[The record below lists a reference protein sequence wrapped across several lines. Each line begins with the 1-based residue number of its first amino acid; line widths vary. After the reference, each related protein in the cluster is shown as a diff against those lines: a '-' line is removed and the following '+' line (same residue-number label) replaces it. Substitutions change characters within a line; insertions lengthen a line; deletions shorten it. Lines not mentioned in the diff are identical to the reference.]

1 MNITIT
7 NGLPCQYVRNP
18 GFQHFSIYNQG
29 FKFSGRC
36 IHGGIWGRH
45 IGVGVPSPVPLCCL
59 ILRSPALC
67 LLMGLLIYAMYRLFV
82 IQGTNG
88 VFFLGGS
95 AAKKLCVDISR
106 PVPLDIKNYRFYS
119 ELGKGGFGRVML
131 ASFTPKKQ
139 LVAVKIMQKSPD
151 KNNFNIMMKEARVLS
166 VARGS
171 TFLCHSY
178 AAFQSEL
185 ESFFVLEYASGKS
198 LMQMI
203 LRKGNLPMARIMF
216 YTAEMVVALQFLHS
230 KGIIHRDLKPDNV
243 LVDRYGH
250 IKICD
255 FGLAAENIFRPDK
268 NQRSNRNPWIP
279 RTRGSILRQF
289 FAIKKNTPYYPY
301 YMSKEMLDLL
311 PKLLEMDENQRIGV
325 NGNIR
330 EHAFYSTVKW
340 EELENRESED
350 PFPARNG
357 KEGRVVITQQPL
369 SSLMLRFLRPQP
381 SQKTVYNTG
390 GLDLHIAKNNHTIY
404 DCQEGLS
411 L

>member
-1 MNITIT
+1 
-7 NGLPCQYVRNP
+7 
-18 GFQHFSIYNQG
+18 
-29 FKFSGRC
+29 
-36 IHGGIWGRH
+36 
-45 IGVGVPSPVPLCCL
+45 
-59 ILRSPALC
+59 
-67 LLMGLLIYAMYRLFV
+67 MYRLFV

-255 FGLAAENIFRPDK
+255 FGLAAENIFD
-268 NQRSNRNPWIP
+268 QT
-279 RTRGSILRQF
+279 RTNGVIGTPGYRAPEVLSKAEYNAGVDWWSFGITMYQMATGSLPFSPSGSILRQF

-311 PKLLEMDENQRIGV
+311 PKLLEMDENQRIGI

-340 EELENRESED
+340 EELENRRVKTPFQPGMPSADDFTEIPLTFSSQIPNEETNLADFSHVD
-350 PFPARNG
+350 P
-357 KEGRVVITQQPL
+357 
-369 SSLMLRFLRPQP
+369 SWSW
-381 SQKTVYNTG
+381 
-390 GLDLHIAKNNHTIY
+390 
-404 DCQEGLS
+404 QE
-411 L
+411 